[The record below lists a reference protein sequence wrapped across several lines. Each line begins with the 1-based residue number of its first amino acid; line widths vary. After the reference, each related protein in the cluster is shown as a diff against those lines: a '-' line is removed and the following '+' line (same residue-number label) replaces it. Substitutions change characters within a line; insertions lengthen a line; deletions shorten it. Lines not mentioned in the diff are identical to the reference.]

1 MNTFFSLM
9 AHGLLLMTVLLM
21 LLQVRRWKQYWPFAY
36 LVSAVVVVLPI
47 SNWLVIEFSRG
58 YITDISFASLVM
70 LAMYLLAILKPQRP
84 INQLSFNLVILLF
97 AILLYPASLGLTQF
111 DPYALGFVSHEYFDY
126 LILSV
131 AIIGIIAAYIGYWQ
145 LALWLTL
152 SCLGFGLHIY
162 ESFNLWNYLL
172 DPLAVI
178 ACLVSSLNMACQ
190 KIYLKIFI
198 GAKRGEKQSVQ
209 SNA

>member
-21 LLQVRRWKQYWPFAY
+21 LLQVRRWKQYWPLAY
-36 LVSAVVVVLPI
+36 LLSAVVVVFPI
-47 SNWLVIEFSRG
+47 SNWLLIEFSRG

-70 LAMYLLAILKPQRP
+70 LGMYLLDILKPQRP
-84 INQLSFNLVILLF
+84 RNQLSFNFAILLF

-111 DPYALGFVSHEYFDY
+111 DPYAMGFVSHEHFEY

-131 AIIGIIAAYIGYWQ
+131 ALIGIIAAYMGYWQ

-152 SCLGFGLHIY
+152 SCLAFGLQVY
-162 ESFNLWNYLL
+162 ESSNLWNYLL

-178 ACLVSSLNMACQ
+178 AGLVSCLNMACQ
-190 KIYLKIFI
+190 RIYYKFFN
-198 GAKRGEKQSVQ
+198 GAKRGDKQGVQ